1 MIIHILGRLFLAGV
15 FALIDYTHLLNPS
28 SFTSYG
34 NALHSIETLYMVPRI
49 LMGILAV
56 VDTFLIY
63 KISERRYSRNVAL
76 IASVLFAVMPLSWIV
91 RRVWLDTILMPFLL
105 SSILFT
111 LYINTKVG
119 FSTNDKTKSSK
130 NIVLIL
136 LSGVFLGLAIFTK
149 MPALTMI
156 PLVGFLIY
164 KNNYNRSNNLKNLGL
179 WFVPVILIPLI
190 WPAYSISTN
199 HFGEWLNGVFWQATG
214 RQGIGIM
221 SIDSIFRMD
230 PVLVV
235 LGLGGVIF
243 ATTIKRDFF
252 LLLWLLPFLIFIS
265 LIGWVVYFHWMLVL
279 PVFCIAAAG
288 LIDDLSHRIAR
299 RKKKVRQTL
308 LSLSITSAIGI
319 FGLISTIM
327 LITNNYSLS
336 QFEAAAF
343 VAQIVQDRSNH
354 ANSGS
359 SDGSNISNN
368 EITVISGP
376 IYSWIFKYIYTK
388 AHVFSHPRDSSQP
401 ITKKVLLMVDST
413 YRYVMSNALT
423 KREIE
428 DEKQIQTLGNIYN
441 SSETIASFA
450 DNGVQYK
457 YLMYP
462 YINIKDC
469 PLSNIEVRTNY

>member
-1 MIIHILGRLFLAGV
+1 MAGV
-15 FALIDYTHLLNPS
+15 FALIDYKHLLNVS

-63 KISERRYSRNVAL
+63 KISERRYNRNVAL
-76 IASVLFAVMPLSWIV
+76 IASVLFAVMPLSWLF
-91 RRVWLDTILMPFLL
+91 RRVPLDSILMPFLL
-105 SSILFT
+105 SSILLA
-111 LYINTKVG
+111 LYVNTKVG
-119 FSTNDKTKSSK
+119 GSSNNNINTKNNNNKNNGK
-130 NIVLIL
+130 NIVLTL

-164 KNNYNRSNNLKNLGL
+164 KNNYSNNGSLKNLGL

-243 ATTIKRDFF
+243 AVIIKRDFF

-279 PVFCIAAAG
+279 PVFCIAAAV

-336 QFEAAAF
+336 QFEAEHLLLRLYKTGVIMLTVVVVMVVILA
-343 VAQIVQDRSNH
+343 
-354 ANSGS
+354 
-359 SDGSNISNN
+359 
-368 EITVISGP
+368 IT
-376 IYSWIFKYIYTK
+376 
-388 AHVFSHPRDSSQP
+388 R
-401 ITKKVLLMVDST
+401 
-413 YRYVMSNALT
+413 
-423 KREIE
+423 
-428 DEKQIQTLGNIYN
+428 
-441 SSETIASFA
+441 
-450 DNGVQYK
+450 
-457 YLMYP
+457 
-462 YINIKDC
+462 
-469 PLSNIEVRTNY
+469 